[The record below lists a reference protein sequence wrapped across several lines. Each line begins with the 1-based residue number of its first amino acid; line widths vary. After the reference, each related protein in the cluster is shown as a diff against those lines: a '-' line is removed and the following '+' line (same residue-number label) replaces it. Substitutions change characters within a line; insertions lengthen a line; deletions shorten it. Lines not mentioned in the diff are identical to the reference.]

1 MNFAQLMSN
10 LREFLRLTN
19 IPFSHKMLN
28 YIKYDSP
35 RVKMSGENCFIIKV
49 RQKYM
54 KKLDNKERKDLEIA
68 EKAIERTES
77 MKKEILSREIE
88 FTEEEEGMQT
98 GTDVVERMVEEIHQI
113 ARMDKE
119 KMGEKLQAR
128 LRGLERKKKASR
140 RWLYAG
146 SSVAAAV
153 VLFFMVTTMLP
164 EKERVME
171 KAPLINMA
179 EIKVPTLITTEEN
192 DAIRSLDTLE
202 VKEEGN
208 VYIVGDKKREE
219 LSGENPDPVEKPVR
233 IVRMVI
239 PAGYTYN
246 VQLADGSTVML
257 NAGSEL
263 RFPEEF
269 RDSVRQVELKGEGY
283 FDVRKSDAPFVVKAG
298 GTRVKVY
305 GTQFNLFYSEKLAL
319 SEAVLVEGSIGM
331 IAGGTETMIVP
342 NQRAVFMMRDSV
354 TRVEKVDP
362 ADYIA
367 WLGNSFKYNGM
378 RLDKIVFDISQW
390 YGVDIRLAPGLEGQT
405 CSLEFDKS
413 STIDWVMK
421 ALGLILDKNVKK
433 EGGAYYIN

>member
-19 IPFSHKMLN
+19 IPFLHKMLN

-35 RVKMSGENCFIIKV
+35 QVKMSGENCFIIKAW
-49 RQKYM
+49 QKYM

-68 EKAIERTES
+68 GKAIERAES

-128 LRGLERKKKASR
+128 LRGLERKKRASR

-146 SSVAAAV
+146 SSVAAAI
-153 VLFFMVTTMLP
+153 VLSFMVTTMLP
-164 EKERVME
+164 EREQVIERTPVIKMT
-171 KAPLINMA
+171 

-192 DAIRSLDTLE
+192 DVILSLDTLE
-202 VKEEGN
+202 VKEKGN
-208 VYIVGDKKREE
+208 VYVVGKKKQEE
-219 LSGENPDPVEKPVR
+219 LFEENLELIEKPVR
-233 IVRMVI
+233 IVRVVI
-239 PAGYTYN
+239 PAGFTYN

-269 RDSVRQVELKGEGY
+269 RDSIRQVELKGEGY
-283 FDVRKSDAPFVVKAG
+283 FNVEKSDIPFVVKAG
-298 GTRVKVY
+298 ETQVKVY
-305 GTQFNLFYSEKLAL
+305 GTRFNVFYCDQLAL

-331 IAGGTETMIVP
+331 TAGGTETMLTP
-342 NQRAVFMMRDSV
+342 NQRMIFTIKDSAV
-354 TRVEKVDP
+354 RVEKVDP
-362 ADYIA
+362 SDYIA
-367 WLGNSFKYNGM
+367 WTGNSFKYNRA

-390 YGVDIRLAPGLEGQT
+390 YGVEIHLALELESQIF
-405 CSLEFDKS
+405 SLEFDKS

-421 ALGLILDKNVKK
+421 SLGLIIDKNIKK
-433 EGGAYYIN
+433 EGGAYYID

>member
-1 MNFAQLMSN
+1 
-10 LREFLRLTN
+10 
-19 IPFSHKMLN
+19 
-28 YIKYDSP
+28 
-35 RVKMSGENCFIIKV
+35 
-49 RQKYM
+49 M

-128 LRGLERKKKASR
+128 LRGLERKKRASR

-146 SSVAAAV
+146 SSVAAAI
-153 VLFFMVTTMLP
+153 VLSFMVTTMLP
-164 EKERVME
+164 EREQVIERTPVIKMT
-171 KAPLINMA
+171 

-192 DAIRSLDTLE
+192 DVILSLDTLE
-202 VKEEGN
+202 VKEKGN
-208 VYIVGDKKREE
+208 VYVVGKKKQEE
-219 LSGENPDPVEKPVR
+219 LFEENLELIEKPVR
-233 IVRMVI
+233 IVRVVI
-239 PAGYTYN
+239 PAGFTYN

-269 RDSVRQVELKGEGY
+269 RDSIRQVELKGEGY
-283 FDVRKSDAPFVVKAG
+283 FNVEKSDIPCVVKAG
-298 GTRVKVY
+298 ETQVKVY
-305 GTQFNLFYSEKLAL
+305 GTRFNVFYCDQLAL

-331 IAGGTETMIVP
+331 TAGGTETMLTP
-342 NQRAVFMMRDSV
+342 NQRMIFTIKDSAV
-354 TRVEKVDP
+354 RVEKVDP
-362 ADYIA
+362 SDYIA
-367 WLGNSFKYNGM
+367 WTGNSFKYNRA

-390 YGVDIRLAPGLEGQT
+390 YGVEIHLALELESQIF
-405 CSLEFDKS
+405 SLEFDKS

-421 ALGLILDKNVKK
+421 SLGLIIDKNIKK
-433 EGGAYYIN
+433 EGGAYYID

>member
-1 MNFAQLMSN
+1 
-10 LREFLRLTN
+10 
-19 IPFSHKMLN
+19 
-28 YIKYDSP
+28 
-35 RVKMSGENCFIIKV
+35 
-49 RQKYM
+49 M

-128 LRGLERKKKASR
+128 LRGLERKKRASR

-146 SSVAAAV
+146 SSVAAAI
-153 VLFFMVTTMLP
+153 VLSFMVTTMLP
-164 EKERVME
+164 EREQVIERTPVIKMT
-171 KAPLINMA
+171 

-192 DAIRSLDTLE
+192 DVILSLDTLE
-202 VKEEGN
+202 VKEKGN
-208 VYIVGDKKREE
+208 VYVVGKKKQEE
-219 LSGENPDPVEKPVR
+219 LFEENLELIEKPVR
-233 IVRMVI
+233 IVRVVI
-239 PAGYTYN
+239 PAGFTYN

-269 RDSVRQVELKGEGY
+269 RDSIRQVELKGEGY
-283 FDVRKSDAPFVVKAG
+283 FNVEKSDIPFVVKAG
-298 GTRVKVY
+298 ETQVKVY
-305 GTQFNLFYSEKLAL
+305 VTRFNVFYCDQLAL

-331 IAGGTETMIVP
+331 TAGGTETMLTP
-342 NQRAVFMMRDSV
+342 NQRMIFTIKDSAV
-354 TRVEKVDP
+354 RVEKVDP
-362 ADYIA
+362 SDYIA
-367 WLGNSFKYNGM
+367 WTGNSFKYNRA

-390 YGVDIRLAPGLEGQT
+390 YGVEIHLALELESQIF
-405 CSLEFDKS
+405 SLEFDKS

-421 ALGLILDKNVKK
+421 SLGLIIDKNIKK
-433 EGGAYYIN
+433 EGGAYYID